1 MHRSLSFFF
10 LVVLIITVKTSGHEE
25 PIIFV
30 DSQFSFEITDRT
42 IDSSG
47 YDVTITNSPE
57 LPHGASFKLIIE
69 DSLGNQ
75 NSFSVST
82 SIDTGLNMVRAGNN
96 LTLIVETETDSHL
109 LHSHVIPKGV
119 WNHLGHVYSNWTHG
133 TVPDGRGFG
142 QGAIR
147 DVGHVLSLISDSPL
161 DSAEASILGETVV
174 NIVRGSSI
182 DYNDDIVP
190 SNPSDGYGLLKYSFG
205 MRDHIFNA
213 GDSPDASSMI
223 SERAN
228 VIVDEYENYIL

>member
-182 DYNDDIVP
+182 DYNDDSVP

-223 SERAN
+223 SE
-228 VIVDEYENYIL
+228 